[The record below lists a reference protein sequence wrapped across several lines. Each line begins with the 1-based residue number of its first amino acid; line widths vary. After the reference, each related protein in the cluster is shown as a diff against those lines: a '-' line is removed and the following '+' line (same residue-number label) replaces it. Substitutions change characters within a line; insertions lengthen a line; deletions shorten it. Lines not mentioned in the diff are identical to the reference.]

1 MCEYYIAHV
10 GINCENEEEAL
21 KGAKMFEA
29 LFGLTVKNGNSSVFA
44 GTAVEL
50 NKKPGRGKNGHI
62 AIGTNSV
69 KRAKWHL
76 EQRGFKFIEDSA
88 VEKNGKLTAIY
99 LEDEIGGFA
108 FHLVQK

>member
-21 KGAKMFEA
+21 KGARMFEA

-62 AIGTNSV
+62 AIGTRDIV
-69 KRAKWHL
+69 RAKFHMEL
-76 EQRGFKFIEDSA
+76 RGFEFDEPMYNDKGKMSA
-88 VEKNGKLTAIY
+88 VYLKNDIA
-99 LEDEIGGFA
+99 GFA
-108 FHLVQK
+108 IHLLQK

>member
-1 MCEYYIAHV
+1 MLRCWKSRRKRSGRQLHPQQQKLR
-10 GINCENEEEAL
+10 G
-21 KGAKMFEA
+21 
-29 LFGLTVKNGNSSVFA
+29 SQ
-44 GTAVEL
+44 
-50 NKKPGRGKNGHI
+50 GRGTNGHI

-69 KRAKWHL
+69 PRAKWHL

-88 VEKNGKLTAIY
+88 VVKNGKLIAIY